1 MSTMGGT
8 AFLAKAANQWY
19 GTNISLFVLIII
31 YESGEIS
38 LFKLDQIIVLSIVKL
53 LWLRDIRIR
62 LQYLINPLFKNA
74 HVGHHINLS
83 DSLRAE

>member
-53 LWLRDIRIR
+53 L
-62 LQYLINPLFKNA
+62 
-74 HVGHHINLS
+74 
-83 DSLRAE
+83 